1 MGWVWRGVA
10 EYSVASFGMLSDRQR
25 VLGME
30 LILTEAAGS
39 PSAYLLRG
47 TRLVSLLEPLLKT
60 LA

>member
-1 MGWVWRGVA
+1 
-10 EYSVASFGMLSDRQR
+10 VASFGMLSDRQR